1 MKGLIMAKNHDNLTP
16 FYMKISKDLK
26 IKLQEQAKKERVPM
40 VALITEML
48 ELGLLVRPRMK
59 QDKIEQLLS
68 AAELV
73 HFHGED

>member
-1 MKGLIMAKNHDNLTP
+1 MAKNNDNLTP

>member
-1 MKGLIMAKNHDNLTP
+1 MKGLIMAKNNDNLTP

>member
-1 MKGLIMAKNHDNLTP
+1 MAKNHDNLTP